1 MSVVDALGLVLL
13 LTTALVAV
21 PVGVLFL
28 QLTAATL
35 RREAPADVVSAVAAV
50 SAAPAR
56 AGFAVLMPAHDE
68 AGGIAAAIAAVRAQ
82 LGARDRLLVVADNC
96 SDATAASARAAGA
109 EVIERTDAQ
118 RRGKGY
124 ALDHG
129 VRWLERAPPVVV
141 VVVDADCIVAPGALE
156 RLTQRC
162 LATAR
167 PAQALYLMHAPP
179 GAGLGLR
186 IAAFA
191 WVVKNRL
198 RPLGGAALGWPCQ
211 LMGTGMAFPWTLIRS
226 APLASGHLVEDMEL
240 GVALARAGA
249 APLFCAQALVSSVFP
264 SDAAGA
270 RAQRRRWEHGHLSV
284 LAATGPRLLAQ
295 ALLRRDGALA
305 ALALDLMVPP
315 LAALA
320 LALTALLVIGAA
332 WWGFTADALPVALA
346 ALAMGLFGA
355 VVMAAWWRGGR
366 QLVTLRELVALP
378 WYVAAKIPLYVRLF
392 TKRQVE
398 WVRTK
403 RDDGHH

>member
-28 QLTAATL
+28 QLAAATL

-226 APLASGHLVEDMEL
+226 APLASGNLVEDMEL

-284 LAATGPRLLAQ
+284 LAAIGPRLLAQ

-320 LALTALLVIGAA
+320 LELTAMLVIGAA

-355 VVMAAWWRGGR
+355 VVMAAWWRDGR

>member
-28 QLTAATL
+28 QLAAATL